1 MTPSGALDEA
11 FAACPRTDF
20 LPEDQRRFAR
30 LDRPLPIGWG
40 QTNSQPT
47 TVRNLLTLLDV
58 RPGQRVLDVGCGS
71 AWTTALLAHLV
82 GPDGEV
88 IGVEIVPGLVTFG
101 RSRLGDRPNARV
113 TPALS
118 GVLGLPD
125 GAPYDRILVSAE
137 ARTLPVP
144 LLAQLAD
151 DGVLVVPVDGIL
163 LEVRPGPEVVERGRY
178 AFVPLVGG

>member
-1 MTPSGALDEA
+1 M
-11 FAACPRTDF
+11 
-20 LPEDQRRFAR
+20 
-30 LDRPLPIGWG
+30 
-40 QTNSQPT
+40 
-47 TVRNLLTLLDV
+47 RNLLKLLDV

-88 IGVEIVPGLVTFG
+88 IGVEIVPGLVRFG
-101 RSRLGDRPNARV
+101 RSRLGERANARV
-113 TPALS
+113 TQALP
-118 GVLGLPD
+118 GVLGLPE

-144 LLAQLAD
+144 LVDQLTD
-151 DGVLVVPVDGIL
+151 DGVLVVPVDGTL
-163 LEVRPGPEVVERGRY
+163 LEVRPGPEVIERGRY